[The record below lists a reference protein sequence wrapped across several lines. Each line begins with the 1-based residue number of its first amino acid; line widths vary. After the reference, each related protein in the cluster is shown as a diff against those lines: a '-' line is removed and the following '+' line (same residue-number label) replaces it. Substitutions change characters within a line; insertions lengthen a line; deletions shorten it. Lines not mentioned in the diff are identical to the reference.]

1 MKKVF
6 LFENEG
12 GQLHKCL
19 FAGLD
24 DNGHPQWM
32 MVDQGKEI
40 MMLEE
45 YLKVNLMKRNNIRM
59 LCLEGEKL
67 ESATMAHYLG
77 AVLQDYPVDRKRA
90 LSKAVTSLKDKGFKW
105 QQNTLKVKVFMHEY
119 YEEAVSA
126 NRFRFTVYCAEG
138 GPLLELDCFKTT
150 DEMLDA
156 LQNYYDAVY
165 QEAGITLKM
174 TTITNIDG
182 LKLKYET
189 DI

>member
-45 YLKVNLMKRNNIRM
+45 YLKVNLMKIITMQFIRRP
-59 LCLEGEKL
+59 
-67 ESATMAHYLG
+67 A
-77 AVLQDYPVDRKRA
+77 
-90 LSKAVTSLKDKGFKW
+90 SL
-105 QQNTLKVKVFMHEY
+105 L
-119 YEEAVSA
+119 
-126 NRFRFTVYCAEG
+126 R
-138 GPLLELDCFKTT
+138 
-150 DEMLDA
+150 
-156 LQNYYDAVY
+156 
-165 QEAGITLKM
+165 
-174 TTITNIDG
+174 
-182 LKLKYET
+182 
-189 DI
+189 